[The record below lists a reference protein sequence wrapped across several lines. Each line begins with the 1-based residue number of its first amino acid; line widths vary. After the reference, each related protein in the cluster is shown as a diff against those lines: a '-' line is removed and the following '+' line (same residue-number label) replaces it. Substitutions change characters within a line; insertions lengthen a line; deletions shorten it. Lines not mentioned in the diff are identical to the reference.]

1 MKNLSKDRVRVPIV
15 NKVKAAVFGFHLPST
30 VSRVTNIKI
39 GRSWWKA
46 RWTTTSRWAKTRQ
59 HCRLTICMKLVEL
72 SVSDD
77 KIQITILILRRGA
90 LSSKDGIE
98 DEDGRRGSL
107 WDYQVE
113 TAGLESFIEI
123 R

>member
-1 MKNLSKDRVRVPIV
+1 MANTFLAPPPRGV
-15 NKVKAAVFGFHLPST
+15 AA
-30 VSRVTNIKI
+30 
-39 GRSWWKA
+39 
-46 RWTTTSRWAKTRQ
+46 
-59 HCRLTICMKLVEL
+59 LV

-77 KIQITILILRRGA
+77 KIQITILILRRDA

-98 DEDGRRGSL
+98 DEDGRRANL

-123 R
+123 GYSTICDSKHSIC

>member
-1 MKNLSKDRVRVPIV
+1 MTVP
-15 NKVKAAVFGFHLPST
+15 
-30 VSRVTNIKI
+30 
-39 GRSWWKA
+39 
-46 RWTTTSRWAKTRQ
+46 
-59 HCRLTICMKLVEL
+59 
-72 SVSDD
+72 DD

-113 TAGLESFIEI
+113 TAGLESGSAGNSCFEGHLKDGEFEHPQCGFHIAT
-123 R
+123 

>member
-1 MKNLSKDRVRVPIV
+1 MNICGVLVMKLNSRETRA
-15 NKVKAAVFGFHLPST
+15 NKILHWNRFET
-30 VSRVTNIKI
+30 WVTEYFLKRRM
-39 GRSWWKA
+39 G
-46 RWTTTSRWAKTRQ
+46 RQ
-59 HCRLTICMKLVEL
+59 HCLLTICIELVEL
-72 SVSDD
+72 TVSDD

-113 TAGLESFIEI
+113 TTGLESFIEI